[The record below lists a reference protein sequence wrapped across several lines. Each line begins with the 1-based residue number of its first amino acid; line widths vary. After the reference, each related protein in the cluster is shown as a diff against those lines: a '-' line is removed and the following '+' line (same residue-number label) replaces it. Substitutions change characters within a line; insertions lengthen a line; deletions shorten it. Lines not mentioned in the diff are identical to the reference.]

1 METTEIERK
10 FLLRPCSLKKFLK
23 RHKLP
28 YRAVVIEQFYLRS
41 DAEGSERYRRIGDRY
56 IHTVKSGGGI
66 ARREREEEVD
76 QGTYL
81 AMKEQAASDLIEK
94 VRYRVPVGERTFEL
108 DAFRGALRGLNL
120 LEVEFGSLR
129 EARSFILPEPFARL
143 LIADVSENPD
153 FTNGALSRKMR
164 LPVLSEPLDRILERI
179 AAQRSDLLKASVVVD
194 FGPFER
200 LDHAVRAIL
209 FTFAE
214 TMALNRRAILEG
226 ERDPERLHQFRVA
239 LRKLRALFSRFPEAF
254 DERWLGRRLGFLREL
269 AEATGPLRDLDVA
282 LERIDD
288 YRGMLDEDAREE
300 LERLR
305 AMLESRRLEERERLR
320 RFLERESVHSELEAL
335 ARYGRGEAASDP
347 TEAGEGPVLPALAPK
362 LKTLYKTIRREGDKL
377 GPRSSDR
384 EYHRLRIRFKKFRY
398 LLEFFAGIFD
408 EEATGELLGI
418 LKEIQTLLGD
428 HQDCTVQIAW
438 LEALERDAAFGGGKS
453 RKMLRTLRKALEKRR
468 RRLRR
473 EFHRTFEELRGG
485 KGLLRRV
492 ICRD

>member
-23 RHKLP
+23 RHGLS
-28 YRAVVIEQFYLRS
+28 YRKVVIEQFYLRS

-56 IHTVKSGGGI
+56 IHTVKSGGGMT
-66 ARREREEEVD
+66 RTEREEEVD
-76 QGTYL
+76 RETYL
-81 AMKEQAASDLIEK
+81 AMKERAASGLIEK
-94 VRYRVPVGERTFEL
+94 VRYLVPVGERTFEL
-108 DAFRGALRGLNL
+108 DAFRGGLRGLNF
-120 LEVEFGSLR
+120 LEVEFETLQ
-129 EARSFILPEPFARL
+129 EARSFILPEPFTRL

-164 LPVLSEPLDRILERI
+164 LPVLSESLNRILERI
-179 AAQRSDLLKASVVVD
+179 AAQRNDFLKASVLVE

-209 FTFAE
+209 FTLAE

-239 LRKLRALFSRFPEAF
+239 LRKLRVLFTQFPEAF
-254 DERWLGRRLGFLREL
+254 DERWLERHLGFLRKL
-269 AEATGPLRDLDVA
+269 AEITGPLRDLDVA
-282 LERIDD
+282 LERIEE
-288 YRGMLDEDAREE
+288 YRGMLDEDTREE

-305 AMLESRRLEERERLR
+305 AMLESRRLEERKRLR
-320 RFLERESVHSELEAL
+320 SFLEHESVRSELEAL
-335 ARYGRGEAASDP
+335 ARYGRGEEASDP

-362 LKTLYKTIRREGDKL
+362 LKKLYKAIRREGEKL
-377 GPRSSDR
+377 GPHSSDR

-398 LLEFFAGIFD
+398 LLEFFAKVLD
-408 EEATGELLGI
+408 EEATGEMLGA
-418 LKEIQTLLGD
+418 LKRIQTLLGD

-438 LEALERDAAFGGGKS
+438 LEALEKDEAFGGRKS
-453 RKMLRTLRKALEKRR
+453 RKMLRTLRRALKKRR
-468 RRLRR
+468 GELRR
-473 EFHRTFEELRGG
+473 EFHRAFEVIKEG